1 MRNKVIILSLVGV
14 FCLSLAPQVS
24 AQDVYV
30 DMSVLDSLSGD
41 DVVVYSQ
48 PMFPVVAG
56 KPKKTTP
63 KAKIMPKA
71 KPAPKTKV
79 AKVVAAPKVEKAKKT
94 VALPADSIFKAA
106 PAEVK
111 DTVSAAPV
119 AKVASEVE
127 MNNPQAAP
135 LVDLSE
141 KKVESYDS
149 SSDWVEVVD
158 VEPVSVPVAETP
170 AMPAA
175 PVVLAAPVIPAEVVS
190 GNIATS
196 TPITSEPVVVQAPA
210 APTLLVEPAVVAPTL
225 TSSQITYVE
234 SISELNPEQQA
245 QIDKIIA
252 GFENAH
258 VNKIAIFSFNLDDG
272 KDVFKK
278 KRLSLNRAVEVRS
291 YLLQKGYKNFSIKV
305 INVDES
311 SDKINKVE
319 IQELK

>member
-1 MRNKVIILSLVGV
+1 MRNKVIVLSLVGV
-14 FCLSLAPQVS
+14 FCFGLAPQIS

-30 DMSVLDSLSGD
+30 DMSVLDGLTGD
-41 DVVVYSQ
+41 DVMIDSQ

-56 KPKKTTP
+56 KSKATKKTATKPQPKKSP
-63 KAKIMPKA
+63 KKA
-71 KPAPKTKV
+71 V
-79 AKVVAAPKVEKAKKT
+79 AKVVAAPEVKKAPQKE
-94 VALPADSIFKAA
+94 VALPKDSIFKAA

-119 AKVASEVE
+119 AKVASEVAVD
-127 MNNPQAAP
+127 NSPAAP

-158 VEPVSVPVAETP
+158 VEPAIIPAVTVSTP
-170 AMPAA
+170 TSPATVVSA
-175 PVVLAAPVIPAEVVS
+175 VNPEVVLAPVASKP
-190 GNIATS
+190 T
-196 TPITSEPVVVQAPA
+196 PVVVEASAPA
-210 APTLLVEPAVVAPTL
+210 
-225 TSSQITYVE
+225 SIQIAYAE
-234 SISELNPEQQA
+234 GISELTPEQQA

-252 GFENAH
+252 GFENAN